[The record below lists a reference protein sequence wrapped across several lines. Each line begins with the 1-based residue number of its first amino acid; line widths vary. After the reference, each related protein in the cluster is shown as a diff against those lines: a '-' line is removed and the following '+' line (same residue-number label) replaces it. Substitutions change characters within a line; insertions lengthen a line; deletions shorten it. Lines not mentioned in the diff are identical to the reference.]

1 MTEPV
6 TSAVGSDL
14 AQALYPLIAA
24 QPFFKGLNPQQL
36 QLLAESALEMNFE
49 AGQNIF
55 EAGSPANRFYLILE
69 GKVVL
74 ESELA
79 EHDSMLPVQILGPGD
94 NLGWSWLF
102 PPYLIHLGAH
112 AVEPTRTIF
121 FYGTRLREQCE
132 QDHEFGYELMKRIA
146 EVATECLR
154 ATQQCLLE
162 FADPKKV
169 QNQKSAAELASPT

>member
-1 MTEPV
+1 MIETLPP
-6 TSAVGSDL
+6 SDL
-14 AQALYPLIAA
+14 AKALFPLIAE

-36 QLLAESALEMNFE
+36 QLLAGSALEMKFE
-49 AGQNIF
+49 PDQKIF

-79 EHDSMLPVQILGPGD
+79 EPGVMLAVQTLGPGD
-94 NLGWSWLF
+94 SLGWSWLF

-112 AVEPTRTIF
+112 AVEPTRVIF

-132 QDHEFGYELMKRIA
+132 QDHEFGYELMRRVA
-146 EVATECLR
+146 EVATLCLS
-154 ATQQCLLE
+154 ATQQRL
-162 FADPKKV
+162 
-169 QNQKSAAELASPT
+169 AESTGKTKG

>member
-1 MTEPV
+1 MNESV
-6 TSAVGSDL
+6 TSATGSDL
-14 AQALYPLIAA
+14 AQALFPLIAA
-24 QPFFKGLNPQQL
+24 QPFFKGMSAPHL

-49 AGQNIF
+49 TGQKIF

-79 EHDSMLPVQILGPGD
+79 EHGVMLPIQTLGAGD

-102 PPYLIHLGAH
+102 PPYLIHFGAH

-132 QDHEFGYELMKRIA
+132 QDHELGYELMKRIA
-146 EVATECLR
+146 EVTTECLR
-154 ATQQCLLE
+154 ATQQRLTE
-162 FADPKKV
+162 SADPKKV
-169 QNQKSAAELASPT
+169 QRQMPPDDQAPQP

>member
-1 MTEPV
+1 MKQELAPTAGNGPV
-6 TSAVGSDL
+6 E
-14 AQALYPLIAA
+14 ALFTLIAA

-36 QLLAESALEMNFE
+36 QLLADSALEMKFE
-49 AGQNIF
+49 AGEKIF
-55 EAGSPANRFYLILE
+55 EPGSPANRFYLILE

-79 EHDSMLPVQILGPGD
+79 EPGAMLAVQTLGPGD

-112 AVEPTRTIF
+112 AAEPTRVIF

-132 QDHEFGYELMKRIA
+132 EDHEFGYELMKRIA
-146 EVATECLR
+146 EVATQCLS
-154 ATQQCLLE
+154 ATQQRL
-162 FADPKKV
+162 
-169 QNQKSAAELASPT
+169 AENAGNGRP